1 MTFLNIAL
9 PGLAAL
15 AAFSLAASR
24 KPQPQPIR
32 IRTRRR

>member
-15 AAFSLAASR
+15 AVFSLTARR
-24 KPQPQPIR
+24 KPQLQPIR